1 MALRLKNVLISD
13 EVDQKCVDILRANGI
28 AVEKNTKLSKDEL
41 IAEIP
46 VSEQSSDTCSP
57 AASATVSDSSSLE
70 ASRLVGSL
78 VLHATAS
85 NTLALARVYG
95 MRARYH
101 PLYNI

>member
-13 EVDQKCVDILRANGI
+13 EVDQKCVDILCANGI

-78 VLHATAS
+78 VPHATAS
-85 NTLALARVYG
+85 NTGFSPRLWHARTV
-95 MRARYH
+95 
-101 PLYNI
+101 PSTL